1 MPYSEVNNY
10 VDPSRT
16 PSSFWWFDAITYA
29 GLALATGFSFLS
41 IMGSEAQRHAI
52 ARRGA
57 IYGGLILLVMMLLV
71 NVGVLSIMPTAN
83 DVPLPAMEMA
93 DNMAP
98 WLGAVYS
105 IIIILLI
112 YNSVVGLMYPFLT
125 RFTEPYSKNYKV
137 MMVIALIAAF
147 IISNVGFVELVNI
160 VYPILGYIGLAIS
173 AALLVRW
180 IMNKN
185 TKKKLL

>member
-1 MPYSEVNNY
+1 MVRCDY
-10 VDPSRT
+10 
-16 PSSFWWFDAITYA
+16 YA

-83 DVPLPAMEMA
+83 EVPLPAMEMA

-98 WLGAVYS
+98 ARRSLLNYYYS
-105 IIIILLI
+105 FDL
-112 YNSVVGLMYPFLT
+112 
-125 RFTEPYSKNYKV
+125 
-137 MMVIALIAAF
+137 
-147 IISNVGFVELVNI
+147 
-160 VYPILGYIGLAIS
+160 
-173 AALLVRW
+173 
-180 IMNKN
+180 
-185 TKKKLL
+185 